1 MLPVAARHRWSK
13 FFYNAKLSS
22 APAVWNDCVAMW
34 VWYVMKR
41 GLAVGLQWVWVG
53 DIYMSESHTSFRF
66 REARCQVSQEHHGNT
81 WVQARPRYPLGEGW
95 WIPGAQMTWRFPQLW
110 RNWLWFLGPT
120 WPCCFVRTYIHI
132 FTYIQKSIYT
142 YTYICYINNYNE
154 L

>member
-66 REARCQVSQEHHGNT
+66 REARLPGESRTSWEHMGSGAAAVPIRRRLVN
-81 WVQARPRYPLGEGW
+81 PS
-95 WIPGAQMTWRFPQLW
+95 AQMTWRFPQLW